1 MRYTM
6 LICTM
11 KREFS
16 TIFMLSVLVFGL
28 ILNPS
33 VFPDS
38 TVDSNPISN
47 IIFKSAF
54 AQTDDAT
61 TDDATTD
68 DATTDDATTD
78 EDVDEISQQVSNF
91 VSESRNLFQDQKAET
106 KAAIKACRESIRNAD
121 SSEVSEIKQQC
132 KDNLKSIKESYKEL
146 RQTYKETYKEFRD
159 TVRLAVKEHKGMN
172 VSDDDKKAAKAK
184 IKSMTAEKREKIKDV
199 RKAISEE
206 LKEERKQVREEKK
219 EERKQVREE
228 KKEERDAM
236 KEEKKEENS

>member
-1 MRYTM
+1 MPYPM

-38 TVDSNPISN
+38 TVDSNPFSN
-47 IIFKSAF
+47 IIFKSVF
-54 AQTDDAT
+54 AQTDDTT
-61 TDDATTD
+61 TDDTTTD
-68 DATTDDATTD
+68 DTTTDDTTTDDTTTDDTTTD
-78 EDVDEISQQVSNF
+78 EDVDEISQQVSDF

-106 KAAIKACRESIRNAD
+106 KSVIKACRESVRNAD
-121 SSEVSEIKQQC
+121 PSEVSEIKQQC

-184 IKSMTAEKREKIKDV
+184 IKSMNAEKREKIKDI
-199 RKAISEE
+199 RKSISEE
-206 LKEERKQVREEKK
+206 LKEEQKQMREEKK
-219 EERKQVREE
+219 EERR
-228 KKEERDAM
+228 
-236 KEEKKEENS
+236 